1 MKVLYLL
8 LLAIILAVFLG
19 GCVSEPKDG
28 FNSQRIGNRIVYT
41 TDAGANV
48 EILKKDCGRLGGWFN
63 ECGSTGTA
71 AAVCAFTC
79 ELEYVACGCGCCGGV
94 EPAENNSCV
103 SNLQEIV
110 EEDRKFAGSPDCVNA
125 GCSLG

>member
-71 AAVCAFTC
+71 AAVCAFPASSSMWRVAAAAAGALNLRKIIPAFPTC
-79 ELEYVACGCGCCGGV
+79 
-94 EPAENNSCV
+94 
-103 SNLQEIV
+103 
-110 EEDRKFAGSPDCVNA
+110 RK
-125 GCSLG
+125 